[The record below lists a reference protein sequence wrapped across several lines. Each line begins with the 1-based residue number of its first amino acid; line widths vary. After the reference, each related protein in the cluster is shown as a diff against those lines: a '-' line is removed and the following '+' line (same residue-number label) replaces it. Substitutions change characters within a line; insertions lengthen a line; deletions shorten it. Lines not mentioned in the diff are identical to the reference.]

1 MILDRQSMPL
11 SGATPAARDRFDE
24 GCAAFAAYAGDP
36 VAAFEA
42 AIAEAPACTMAHL
55 ARAWCFALATEPAAA
70 AAARTMLDAARD
82 LPHDDRAAGHRAALE
97 AALEGEWTLA
107 ARRLEHLSLAFPRD
121 FIALQAGHLID
132 FLRADARTLR
142 DRIARALP
150 HWGAVPGRSFVLGMY
165 AFGLEE
171 AGDYGRA
178 EAAGR
183 EAVAAEPGDAWAHH
197 AVAHVLEMEGRAAEG
212 LDWIAGREAHWAGDS
227 NFLKVHNWW
236 HRALCHLELGDAAS
250 ALALY
255 DGPIGGR
262 QGGTAANLIDASALL
277 WRLDL
282 MGIDVGDRWDG
293 LSAAWEPFADGQLY
307 PFNDFHAAMAHLGA
321 GRPDRVDR
329 LLDRMAGAGGTET
342 ALWIAHTGRPLIEGL
357 SAFRRGAWSEA
368 AELLWRARHIAG
380 TFGGSH
386 AQRDVI
392 DWTLTEAT
400 LRGGLHDMAEGLVD
414 ERLALRPHS
423 PVNLAFR
430 DRLLAGRAAA

>member
-1 MILDRQSMPL
+1 MIHDRQSNPL

-24 GCAAFAAYAGDP
+24 GCAAFVAYAGDP

-42 AIAEAPACTMAHL
+42 AIAEAPSCTMAHL
-55 ARAWCFALATEPAAA
+55 ARAWCFALATEPE
-70 AAARTMLDAARD
+70 AARAARDMVDAAGD

-97 AALEGEWTLA
+97 AALGGDWTGA
-107 ARRLEHLSLAFPRD
+107 ARRLEHHSLAFPRD
-121 FIALQAGHLID
+121 LIALQAGHLID

-150 HWGAVPGRSFVLGMY
+150 HWGEVPGRSYVLGMY

-171 AGDYGRA
+171 TGDHARA
-178 EAAGR
+178 ESAGR
-183 EAVAAEPGDAWAHH
+183 EAVADEPQDAWAHH
-197 AVAHVLEMEGRAAEG
+197 AVAHVMEMEGRAAEG
-212 LDWIAGREAHWAGDS
+212 LAWITGREEHWAGES

-236 HRALCHLELGDAAS
+236 HRALCHLELGEPAA

-255 DGPIGGR
+255 DGPVGG
-262 QGGTAANLIDASALL
+262 GGTAVNLVDASALL

-282 MGIDVGDRWDG
+282 MGVDVGDRWDS
-293 LSAAWEPFADGQLY
+293 LSAAWEPFSDGVLY

-321 GRPDRVDR
+321 GRREAVDR
-329 LLDRMAGAGGTET
+329 LLVRMAGAGGTET
-342 ALWIAHTGRPLIEGL
+342 ARWIAQTGRPLVEGL
-357 SAFRRGAWSEA
+357 SAFRRGEWREA
-368 AELLWRARHIAG
+368 ADLLWSARHISG

-392 DWTLTEAT
+392 DWTLTEAA
-400 LRGGLHDMAEGLVD
+400 LRGGLDDMARGLVD

-430 DRLLAGRAAA
+430 DRLRAGRVAA